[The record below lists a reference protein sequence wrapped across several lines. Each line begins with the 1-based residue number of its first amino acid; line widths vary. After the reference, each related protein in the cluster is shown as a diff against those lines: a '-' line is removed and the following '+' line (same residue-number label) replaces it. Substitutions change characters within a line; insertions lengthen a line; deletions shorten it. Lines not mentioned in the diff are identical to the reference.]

1 MLFNFLYLLPDAA
14 RKARALAE
22 EAFFQPSIMSH
33 LYLPLEHHFAI
44 YAVMTFPLHYLLK
57 FSFSRR
63 EIMYDLYVYAFM
75 IYAGVAP
82 AVFCACSFAYSSGSS

>member
-1 MLFNFLYLLPDAA
+1 MFCMYLLPDAA

-44 YAVMTFPLHYLLK
+44 YAVMVFPIHYVLK
-57 FSFSRR
+57 LSFIRD
-63 EIMYDLYVYAFM
+63 EIMYGLYVNM
-75 IYAGVAP
+75 HL
-82 AVFCACSFAYSSGSS
+82 